1 LCDGYVQSKSNIN
14 ANKLIRRKLKR
25 NTKFLMVH
33 FNDMHLLTLNAKP
46 SVATS
51 LALNLQMSLTD
62 VNFLQKNGAT
72 KQSDNG

>member
-1 LCDGYVQSKSNIN
+1 
-14 ANKLIRRKLKR
+14 
-25 NTKFLMVH
+25 VH